1 MPNENDDWDEI
12 TEPCVY
18 PAFRQTEPPAPGS
31 DSNPPRDRPSAP
43 ATVPA
48 PPPDIFDGEDEWLFI

>member
-1 MPNENDDWDEI
+1 MPNEKDDWDDI

-18 PAFRQTEPPAPGS
+18 PAFRPTEPPTTDHDPG
-31 DSNPPRDRPSAP
+31 PLTDRPSAP

-48 PPPDIFDGEDEWLFI
+48 PPPDVFDGDEDWLFI